1 MGGCLIRSSAF
12 VRDRLDHLN
21 SSLASLPP
29 SDRPEW
35 RLQDEILA
43 GEETSQIAK
52 AQLSQPLCTAI
63 QVVLVDLL
71 QEAGITFEAVVG
83 HSSGEIAAAYA
94 AGFISA
100 HDAIRIAYYR
110 GLHAHRAGDPHGS
123 GQKGAMLAVGTSLED
138 ARELVELPAFRN
150 RITVAAHNSSA
161 SVTLSG
167 NADAIIHAKK
177 VFDEEK
183 KFARML
189 KVDTAYHSHH
199 MIPCGDAY
207 VESLRACGIQVR
219 EGNGSCSWYSSV
231 IPGEEPM
238 SFTEELKDIY
248 WRDNM
253 VKPVLF
259 ADAIKTAAN
268 DKLNFALEVG
278 PHPALKGPANQNIL
292 EVRPPLA
299 YSGVLTR
306 GVDDTEAFADALG
319 FIWAQLGSDAVKFQA
334 YEDVMATGA
343 PPKFVAGLPS
353 YPWNHERKHWH
364 ESRQSKA
371 IRTRAEPFH
380 PLLGTATPDSTNNNR
395 RWKNLLKASELPWLD
410 GHRLQGQM
418 IFPGAGY
425 IAMALEAARKVA
437 GDRDVKLFEIRD
449 LVIGKAISFDDD
461 ANFAVE
467 TLVTLSAI
475 TPIGEWDQSQTADFS
490 CHSCASNGPA
500 SLDLVASGTVM
511 IVYGTPSSTTLTS
524 VPLEKSILNDID
536 ADQFYSSI
544 SEIGYGYTGPFRGMS
559 SIKRKLDQAS
569 ALVSTYSDPD
579 DTNTLLVHPSW
590 LDVAIQSSLAASS
603 HPEDESFRTLSV
615 PTLVGRIRV
624 NPKLC
629 AAVSTSGT
637 LLPICASIHRE
648 QTNAFSASIDIFSED
663 GQHTLVQAED
673 LSMKPLYAATAEDDR
688 CPFTYVE
695 WGVAAPDTSFIPIN
709 DRPSS
714 EDREIAIL
722 CERMSYLY
730 LRKWKS
736 EITDEEWARGQ
747 PHHHRLRDYMNHT
760 LSLISRREHPSVKEE
775 WIDDTLDDLE
785 PLIEKYSHNPDC
797 HEVLILTCKG
807 IRIPSMSELSRPLQ
821 RTFQL
826 L

>member
-1 MGGCLIRSSAF
+1 MIRSSTF
-12 VRDRLDHLN
+12 VRNRLDDLD

-29 SDRPEW
+29 TDRPEW

-43 GEETSQIAK
+43 GEETSRIAK

-63 QVVLVDLL
+63 QIVLVDLL
-71 QEAGITFEAVVG
+71 HEAGITFEAVVG

-94 AGFISA
+94 ADLLSA

-110 GLHAHRAGDPHGS
+110 GLHAHRAEDPHGS
-123 GQKGAMLAVGTSLED
+123 RQKGAMLAVGTSLED
-138 ARELVELPAFRN
+138 ARELVDLPAFRN

-167 NADAIIHAKK
+167 NADAIVHAKK

-199 MIPCGDAY
+199 MIPCGEAY
-207 VESLRACGIQVR
+207 VDSLRACGIQVR
-219 EGNGSCSWYSSV
+219 KGRASCSWYSSV
-231 IPGEEPM
+231 TPGTEPM
-238 SFTEELKDIY
+238 GPTEALNDLY

-259 ADAIKTAAN
+259 ADAIKTAAS
-268 DKLNFALEVG
+268 DILNFALEIG
-278 PHPALKGPANQNIL
+278 PHPSLKGPANQNIL
-292 EVRPPLA
+292 EVRQPLA
-299 YSGVLTR
+299 YSGVLAR
-306 GVDDTEAFADALG
+306 GIDDIEAFADALG
-319 FIWAQLGSDAVKFQA
+319 FIWAQLGSDSVKFQS
-334 YEDVMATGA
+334 YEDRMAMGA
-343 PPKFVAGLPS
+343 MPRFVRGLPS
-353 YPWNHERKHWH
+353 YPWDHERKHWH

-371 IRTRAEPFH
+371 MRSRSEAFH
-380 PLLGTATPDSTNNNR
+380 SILGVATPDSTNNNR
-395 RWKNLLKASELPWLD
+395 RWKNLLKASEIPWLD
-410 GHRLQGQM
+410 GHRLQGQI

-437 GDRDVKLFEIRD
+437 CDRDVKVYEIRN
-449 LVIGKAISFDDD
+449 LVIDKAISFEDDS
-461 ANFAVE
+461 NFAVE
-467 TLVTLSAI
+467 TLITLSAI
-475 TPIGEWDQSQTADFS
+475 TNIGERDKSQTANFS
-490 CHSCASNGPA
+490 CHACANNGPA

-511 IVYGTPSSTTLTS
+511 IVYGTPSPTTLTS
-524 VPLEKSILNDID
+524 IPLERSILNDID

-559 SIKRKLDQAS
+559 SIRRKLDQAS

-579 DTNTLLVHPSW
+579 EADTILVHPSW
-590 LDVAIQSSLAASS
+590 LDVAIQASLVAGS

-615 PTLVGRIRV
+615 PTLIGCIRV

-629 AAVSTSGT
+629 ATLSSNA

-648 QTNAFSASIDIFSED
+648 QNNAFSASIDIFSED
-663 GQHTLVQAED
+663 GEHTLVQAED
-673 LSMKPLYAATAEDDR
+673 LSMKPLYAASAEDDR
-688 CPFTYVE
+688 CPFTYVK
-695 WGVAAPDTSFIPIN
+695 WGVAAPDISFIPIEEEP
-709 DRPSS
+709 PSD
-714 EDREIAIL
+714 EKELAIL

-736 EITDEEWARGQ
+736 EITDEEWANGQ

-760 LSLISRREHPSVKEE
+760 LEVINRGKHPGVKEE
-775 WIDDTLDDLE
+775 WFNDTLDDLA
-785 PLIEKYSHNPDC
+785 PLITKYCQNRVC
-797 HEVLILTCKG
+797 HKLLVLTCTG
-807 IRIPSMSELSRPLQ
+807 TRIPSM
-821 RTFQL
+821 
-826 L
+826 